1 MPKPS
6 KPTRKK
12 LIVYC
17 PLKVELKLGAL
28 FSGGKDST
36 FAIYQEKLNG
46 HEVACLITI
55 FTRSDESHLLH
66 YPNISATAIQAKAMG
81 IPQIVAST
89 DSEESQTEIYKLQEM
104 LEKAKAKFGIEGIV
118 HGGIHS
124 DYQRKI
130 FDTVCKKLNLKTI
143 SPLWHI
149 NQLEYL
155 HQLIE
160 SKFRFIVTSVSA
172 EGLDD
177 SWLGKEITL
186 QDIKILNQLAAKY
199 GFNISFE
206 GGEAETF
213 VIGCPIF
220 SGTLKII
227 KSKKTWDGYR
237 GRFEITEAVLE
248 H

>member
-1 MPKPS
+1 M
-6 KPTRKK
+6 
-12 LIVYC
+12 
-17 PLKVELKLGAL
+17 KLGAL

-36 FAIYQEKLNG
+36 FAVYQARLNG
-46 HEVACLITI
+46 HEVVCLISI
-55 FTRSDESHLLH
+55 FPRSEESHLLH
-66 YPNISATAIQAKAMG
+66 YPNIGYTALQAKAMG

-89 DSEESQTEIYKLQEM
+89 DSDESQTETCKLQKI
-104 LEKAKAKFGIEGIV
+104 LEEAKEKFGIEGIV

-130 FDTVCKKLNLKTI
+130 FETVCKKLNLKTM

-155 HQLIE
+155 HKLIE
-160 SKFRFIVTSVSA
+160 SKFRFIITSVSA

-186 QDIKILNQLAAKY
+186 QDIDRLSQLSSKY
-199 GFNISFE
+199 GFNVSFE

-213 VIGCPIF
+213 VIGCPLF
-220 SGTLKII
+220 SGTIKIV
-227 KSKKTWDGYR
+227 KSKIVWDNYR

>member
-1 MPKPS
+1 M
-6 KPTRKK
+6 
-12 LIVYC
+12 
-17 PLKVELKLGAL
+17 KLGAL

-36 FAIYQEKLNG
+36 FAIYQARLKG
-46 HEVACLITI
+46 HEVVCLITI
-55 FTRSDESHLLH
+55 CPRSEDSHLLH
-66 YPNISATAIQAKAMG
+66 YPNIGTTSLQAKAMG

-89 DSEESQTEIYKLQEM
+89 DSIESKTETSKLQKM
-104 LEKAKAKFGIEGIV
+104 LEEAKEKFGIEGIV

-130 FDTVCKKLNLKTI
+130 FETACKKLHLKTI

-155 HQLIE
+155 YQLIE
-160 SKFRFIVTSVSA
+160 SKFRFIITSVSA

-186 QDIKILNQLAAKY
+186 QDIHKLNQLSSKH

-220 SGTLKII
+220 SGTIKIV
-227 KSKKTWDGYR
+227 KSKTEWNGYR